1 MANSDPIPRDQAPPS
16 DSEETNGA
24 DEISEEGEEEEDTEY
39 EEFEEEE
46 EELDPVRERERL
58 KSIFR
63 RLSTDPVHV
72 RVHDVVIKGNTKTK
86 DAIIEAEISDLFKKP
101 RTVQELVAA
110 ASIANARLKQL
121 DVFDSV
127 SITLDAG
134 PAELPGTTN
143 VVIEVVEASNPLTG
157 NVGVFSKPEARSW
170 SLEGS
175 LKLKNLFG
183 HADIWDTSGA
193 FGWDQSLEIGT
204 GVWVPRFKSVPTPLS
219 ARAFLL
225 SQDWLK
231 FSSYKERL
239 MGLNFGLLSTNNHDL
254 SYNLTWRTLT
264 DPTRMSS
271 PSIRRQLGHN
281 VLSAL
286 KYCYKID
293 RRDSHLRP
301 KSGYAFSSTSQV
313 SGLWDLRGLKF
324 FRQEFD
330 LRAAMPLG
338 FWNAAFNVGLSAG
351 AIFPLGRNFT
361 KLSTSVPDRFFL
373 GGHSSLVCSLGGPS
387 SLLGFQTR
395 GLGPNDMRRVLNLN
409 KDEGSS
415 VQSDCHDFV
424 GGDLAVTAFA
434 DVSFDLPL
442 KIFRDAGIHGHAFVC
457 AGNLAKLSEGEI
469 RNFSTER
476 FLKTF
481 RSSAGVGVI
490 LPTKF
495 FRVEVNYCHVLKQ
508 FENDHGKNGIQFSF
522 SSPL

>member
-1 MANSDPIPRDQAPPS
+1 MATPTDSGS
-16 DSEETNGA
+16 DSDSDSDEINGA
-24 DEISEEGEEEEDTEY
+24 DEIPEEEEEEDTEY
-39 EEFEEEE
+39 EEVEEEEE
-46 EELDPVRERERL
+46 EELDPAKERERL

-63 RLSTDPVHV
+63 RLNTDPVYI
-72 RVHDVVIKGNTKTK
+72 RVHDVVVKGNSKTK
-86 DAIIEAEISDLFKKP
+86 DAIIQAEISDLFKKP
-101 RTVQELVAA
+101 GTMQELVAA

-134 PAELPGTTN
+134 PTELPGTTN

-183 HADIWDTSGA
+183 FADIWDTSGA
-193 FGWDQSLEIGT
+193 FGWDQSLEIST
-204 GVWVPRFKSVPTPLS
+204 GVWVPRFRSVPTPLS
-219 ARAFLL
+219 ARVFLL

-239 MGLNFGLLSTNNHDL
+239 MGLSFGLLSLNNHDL

-264 DPTRMSS
+264 DPTQMSS

-293 RRDSHLRP
+293 RRNSHLRP
-301 KSGYAFSSTSQV
+301 RSGYAFSSSSQV
-313 SGLWDLRGLKF
+313 SGLWDIRSLKF

-338 FWNAAFNVGLSAG
+338 FWNAALNVGLSAG
-351 AIFPLGRNFT
+351 AILPLGRDFT

-373 GGHSSLVCSLGGPS
+373 GGHSSLVCGLGGPS
-387 SLLGFQTR
+387 SLLGFRTR
-395 GLGPNDMRRVLNLN
+395 GLGPTDMRRVI
-409 KDEGSS
+409 EGNHCDS
-415 VQSDCHDFV
+415 QDYV

-442 KIFRDAGIHGHAFVC
+442 RIFKDAGIHGHAFVC
-457 AGNLAKLSEGEI
+457 AGNLAKLTEGEI
-469 RNFSTER
+469 KNFSIQR
-476 FLKTF
+476 FMNTF

-495 FRVEVNYCHVLKQ
+495 FRVEINYCHILKQ
-508 FENDHGKNGIQFSF
+508 FEHDHGKNGIQFSF